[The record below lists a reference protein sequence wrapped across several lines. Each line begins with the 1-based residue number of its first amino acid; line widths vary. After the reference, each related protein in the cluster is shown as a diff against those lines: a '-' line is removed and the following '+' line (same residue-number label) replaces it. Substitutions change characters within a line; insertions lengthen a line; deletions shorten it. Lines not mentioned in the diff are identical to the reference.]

1 MTDLNTIRAR
11 ARADLHAHAAVA
23 ASYLPPLG
31 PPVLAVHVR
40 VQRDALLVSQGGGT
54 FERIQLESDQVTLVF
69 QRAEL
74 DAPAVGATVT
84 IAGTGE
90 SFTVVRLLA
99 PTTLEARAIVERV

>member
-1 MTDLNTIRAR
+1 MTDLNAIRAR

-23 ASYLPPLG
+23 ASYLPPGGG
-31 PPVLAVHVR
+31 PSVPVTVR
-40 VQRDALLVSQGGGT
+40 VQRNALLVSQGGS

-74 DAPAVGATVT
+74 NAPEVGATVI

-90 SFTVVRLLA
+90 SFTIVRLLA
-99 PTTLEARAIVERV
+99 PTSLEASAVVERI

>member
-31 PPVLAVHVR
+31 PPALSVQVR

-74 DAPAVGATVT
+74 DAPEVGAAVT
-84 IAGTGE
+84 ITGTGE
-90 SFTVVRLLA
+90 SFTIVKLLA
-99 PTTLEARAIVERV
+99 PTTLEARATVEWV